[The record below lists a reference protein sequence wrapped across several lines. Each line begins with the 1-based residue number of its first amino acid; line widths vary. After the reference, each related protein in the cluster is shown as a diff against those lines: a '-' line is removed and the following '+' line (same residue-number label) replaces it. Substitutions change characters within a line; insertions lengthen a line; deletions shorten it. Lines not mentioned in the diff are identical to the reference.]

1 MVYVLI
7 KNLPELLAGND
18 PRQAINEAIA
28 KVKPKLVFDNFEG
41 ARNYMDGELK
51 LMSPD
56 YRAKYSYGFVELN
69 LKNKDDFKEIQ
80 SQPENLQKATMAF
93 IVKDKRMNAQWLDI
107 KEHEKQQLMDMKYQ
121 DLKSEGLLLKEP
133 YLRVLSNMPASLR
146 FLCFIDY
153 ALFHHFNET
162 WTAYHDR
169 EPGSVLDLF
178 NAQAQLCHRLFLD
191 GQSEPLTLKYIQ
203 ALQSALSQ
211 SLFAKEVTS
220 RSGALREGH
229 NSFPILRDA
238 VSLNGLIELLKRIR
252 NDNNEDGFMIGELKR
267 IGVMTQFYA
276 ALSNALRVFYLQTKT
291 PLPFTEYSKVFL
303 ELKERAVKDTVRVI
317 TQQHPHVSESMISEV
332 ILSELQTNRIEDECL
347 NEEKYKK
354 HGLSLF
360 DSTSFSLLHLA
371 SQTKL
376 RPSQSE
382 LKMELALARQ
392 HSLVNPGRLMKK
404 SDEELEVI
412 AKTLMADLSRQPLSI
427 LTPDAKTA
435 VTLAQ
440 KAIEQYNKDIIH
452 VKTPEEAIRCIVS
465 LVHEL
470 ELLHLFHDANCRT
483 NYFLLNEALLKL
495 GLKATMLYNPN
506 RLDLYSVA
514 ELEEQV
520 KQGMHRFDYV
530 IAEASELGKMNAE
543 WLGKKSTAEL
553 YENLSAKLNKVI
565 AEFTQRYETHLKKLE
580 KMLEQS
586 SSDQRLFSMH
596 INNTLLIQIKK
607 LFEQFKGDG
616 HLLQLTSSLQG
627 MDKKEIEHT
636 LGKEFLSELD
646 SLLALTRLDTGF
658 FQRLTAYSNTD
669 LMEACLRG
677 QDIHG
682 LS

>member
-7 KNLPELLAGND
+7 KNLPALLTGD
-18 PRQAINEAIA
+18 YPRQAINEAMA
-28 KVKPKLVFDNFEG
+28 KVKPKLVFDNFES

-51 LMSPD
+51 LMSPE
-56 YRAKYSYGFVELN
+56 YRSTYSYGFVELD
-69 LKNKDDFKEIQ
+69 LKHKDDFKAIQ
-80 SQPENLQKATMAF
+80 SQPEHLGKAMVAF
-93 IVKDKRMNAQWLDI
+93 IVKEKRMDAQWLDI
-107 KEHEKQQLMDMKYQ
+107 KEHEKQQLMDMKYH
-121 DLKSEGLLLKEP
+121 DLNSEDLLLKEP
-133 YLRVLSNMPASLR
+133 YLRVLSRMPASLR

-162 WTAYHDR
+162 WTAYNER
-169 EPGSVLDLF
+169 EPGSVMDLF
-178 NAQAQLCHRLFLD
+178 NAQAQLCQRLFLD
-191 GQSEPLTLKYIQ
+191 GQSEPLTLKHIQ
-203 ALQSALSQ
+203 ALQAALSQ
-211 SLFAKEVTS
+211 NLFAKEVTS

-238 VSLNGLIELLKRIR
+238 VSLKGLVELLKRIR
-252 NDNNEDGFMIGELKR
+252 NDSNDDGFMIGELKQF
-267 IGVMTQFYA
+267 GVMSQFYA
-276 ALSNALRVFYLQTKT
+276 ALSNALRIFYLQTKA

-332 ILSELQTNRIEDECL
+332 ILSELQINRIEEECL

-360 DSTSFSLLHLA
+360 DSTSFHLLHLA

-382 LKMELALARQ
+382 LKMELMLARQ
-392 HSLVNPGRLMKK
+392 HSLINPFVLAKK
-404 SDEELEVI
+404 SDEELETM

-427 LTPDAKTA
+427 LTPQAKTA
-435 VTLAQ
+435 VSLAQ
-440 KAIEQYNKDIIH
+440 KAIEEYNKDIIN
-452 VKTPEEAIRCIVS
+452 VKTPDEAIRCIVS

-495 GLKATMLYNPN
+495 GLKASMLYNPN

-530 IAEASELGKMNAE
+530 IAEASELGKMNTE
-543 WLGKKSTAEL
+543 WLGKKSSAEH
-553 YENLSAKLNKVI
+553 YENLSTQLNKVLT
-565 AEFTQRYETHLKKLE
+565 EFTQRYEAHLNKLE
-580 KMLEQS
+580 KMLQQS
-586 SSDQRLFSMH
+586 TSDQRLFSMPK
-596 INNTLLIQIKK
+596 NDTLLIQIKK
-607 LFEQFKGDG
+607 SFEQFKGNG
-616 HLLQLTSSLQG
+616 HLLLLTSTLQG
-627 MDKKEIEHT
+627 MDKKAMEHT

-646 SLLALTRLDTGF
+646 
-658 FQRLTAYSNTD
+658 
-669 LMEACLRG
+669 ACWPSP
-677 QDIHG
+677 D
-682 LS
+682 

>member
-18 PRQAINEAIA
+18 PQQAINEAVS
-28 KVKPKLVFDNFEG
+28 KVKPKLVFDSFAS
-41 ARNYMDGELK
+41 ARTYIDNEFK

-56 YRAKYSYGFVELN
+56 YRAKYSYGFVELDV
-69 LKNKDDFKEIQ
+69 KHKDDFKIIQ
-80 SQPENLQKATMAF
+80 SQPEHLEKALSAF
-93 IVKDKRMNAQWLDI
+93 IVKEKRMNAQWLDI

-121 DLKSEGLLLKEP
+121 AFKSEELLLKEP
-133 YLRVLSNMPASLR
+133 YLRVLSRMPASLR

-162 WTAYHDR
+162 WTAYHQR
-169 EPGSVLDLF
+169 EPGSVRDLF
-178 NAQAQLCHRLFLD
+178 NAHAQLCQRLFLD

-211 SLFAKEVTS
+211 NLFAKEVTS

-238 VSLNGLIELLKRIR
+238 VSLKGLIELLKRIR
-252 NDNNEDGFMIGELKR
+252 NDNNDDGFMIGELKQLD
-267 IGVMTQFYA
+267 VMSQFYTA
-276 ALSNALRVFYLQTKT
+276 MSDALRVFYLQTKT
-291 PLPFTEYSKVFL
+291 PLSFTAYSKVFI
-303 ELKERAVKDTVRVI
+303 ELKERVVKDTVKAI
-317 TQQHPHVSESMISEV
+317 TRQHPHVSESVIREV
-332 ILSELQTNRIEDECL
+332 ILSEWQTNRIEDGCL

-360 DSTSFSLLHLA
+360 DSTSFHLLHLA
-371 SQTKL
+371 SQTKV

-392 HSLVNPGRLMKK
+392 HALVNPGVVAKK
-404 SDEELEVI
+404 TDEELESM
-412 AKTLMADLSRQPLSI
+412 AKTLMAELSRQPLSI
-427 LTPDAKTA
+427 LTPEAKTA
-435 VTLAQ
+435 VSLAQ
-440 KAIEQYNKDIIH
+440 KAIEQYNKDLIN
-452 VKTPEEAIRCIVS
+452 VRTPDEAIRCIVS

-530 IAEASELGKMNAE
+530 IAEASELGEMNAD
-543 WLGKKSTAEL
+543 WLGKKSSAEL
-553 YENLSAKLNKVI
+553 YENLSTKLNNVI
-565 AEFTQRYETHLKKLE
+565 AEFTQRYEAHLKKLE

-586 SSDQRLFSMH
+586 ASDQRLFSTH

-616 HLLQLTSSLQG
+616 HLLQLTSALQV
-627 MDKKEIEHT
+627 MDKKEMEYT

-658 FQRLTAYSNTD
+658 FQELTASYSNLLT
-669 LMEACLRG
+669 
-677 QDIHG
+677 
-682 LS
+682 